1 MLQGGGSVSVWHTA
15 IPRGDMARHCHV
27 LTYPILLQVQQLIVK
42 GELPCSKEE
51 AASLS
56 GIQLHLEE
64 TWPDT
69 AMS

>member
-1 MLQGGGSVSVWHTA
+1 MLQGGGSVSVRHTTTS
-15 IPRGDMARHCHV
+15 RGDMARHCHV
-27 LTYPILLQVQQLIVK
+27 LTYPFLLQVQQLIVK
-42 GELPCSKEE
+42 GELPCSKGE